1 MQINDALNTGVQG
14 FQNAQSRA
22 TQAATE
28 IASQSAARTP
38 EQTEQNNQLVN
49 SLVELKTAEI
59 DANANAKVIQTA
71 SDVLGSIIDI
81 KV

>member
-1 MQINDALNTGVQG
+1 MQINNALNIGVQG

-22 TQAATE
+22 TEAATE
-28 IASQSAARTP
+28 IASQSVAKTP
-38 EQTEQNNQLVN
+38 EQAEQTKDLTN
-49 SLVELKTAEI
+49 SLIELKTAEI

-81 KV
+81 EV

>member
-1 MQINDALNTGVQG
+1 MQINDALNIGVQG

-22 TQAATE
+22 TEAATE
-28 IASQSAARTP
+28 IASQSVAKTP
-38 EQTEQNNQLVN
+38 DQLQQNDQLIT

-71 SDVLGSIIDI
+71 SDILGSIIDI